1 MRELYLKTLKK
12 EVVPSEG
19 CTEPIAIAYA
29 ASLSSEHVNGEIKEV
44 NIYLSK
50 NVIKNAMG
58 VGIPGTGGVGIE
70 IAAALGISIQK
81 SYKKLTILSNFTK
94 EELKKAKEIVSNNI
108 ININQ
113 KDIDKPLYIEVEVSD
128 GKDKCK
134 VIIEDTHTNVTLIK
148 KNEEVICDNN
158 CGKCC
163 DEVED
168 DYKLFRIKDI
178 YEFAKNI
185 DFSEIEFI
193 LESARMNEKVSE
205 EGLKNDYGLQVGSK
219 ILQKGTFNLF
229 SNDAS
234 NKIIAAS
241 AAASDARMDGC
252 PMPIMTTAGSGNQGI
267 ACSIPVSSTSKLL
280 GKNNEDLARALVLS
294 NLVTI
299 RIKKHM
305 GRLSPLCGAGIAG
318 ATGASCGITYLLG
331 GNLENINYCINNM
344 ISDLSGMICDGAKET
359 CALKIATGTNAAIQ
373 CANLAINGISATSND
388 GIISQDV
395 EKTIESIETL
405 IQNGFKNVDDTI
417 LNIMLEKKKKN
428 NSK

>member
-1 MRELYLKTLKK
+1 MRELYLRTLKK

-29 ASLSSEHVNGEIKEV
+29 ASIAAEHLKGEIKEV

-50 NVIKNAMG
+50 NVIKNALG

-81 SYKKLTILSNFTK
+81 SYKKLTILSNFT
-94 EELKKAKEIVSNNI
+94 EDELKKAKEIVDKNI
-108 ININQ
+108 INIKQ
-113 KDIDKPLYIEVEVSD
+113 KNTNKALYIEVELLSETS
-128 GKDKCK
+128 KSK
-134 VIIEDTHTNVTLIK
+134 VIIEDTHTNVTLI
-148 KNEEVICDNN
+148 ECDNEIIMDN
-158 CGKCC
+158 NS
-163 DEVED
+163 EVSED
-168 DYKLFRIKDI
+168 LEEDYKLFKIAYI
-178 YEFAKNI
+178 YNFAKEA
-185 DFSEIEFI
+185 DFDDIKFI
-193 LESARMNEKVSE
+193 LESAKMNEKVSE
-205 EGLKNDYGLQVGSK
+205 EGLKGDYGLQVGSK
-219 ILQKGTFNLF
+219 IIQKGNFNLF

-252 PMPIMTTAGSGNQGI
+252 AMPIMTTAGSGNQGI
-267 ACSIPVSSTSKLL
+267 ACSIPVAQTARLL
-280 GKNNEDLARALVLS
+280 DKSEEELARALVLS

-373 CANLAINGISATSND
+373 CANLAINGISATAND
-388 GIISQDV
+388 GIVAKDV
-395 EKTIESIETL
+395 EETIESIETL
-405 IQNGFKNVDDTI
+405 IQNGFKHVDDTI
-417 LNIMLEKKKKN
+417 LNIMLEKKKN
-428 NSK
+428 NK

>member
-29 ASLSSEHVNGEIKEV
+29 ASIAAEHLKGEIKEV

-50 NVIKNAMG
+50 NVIKNALG

-81 SYKKLTILSNFTK
+81 SYKKLTILSNFT
-94 EELKKAKEIVSNNI
+94 EDELKKAKEIVDKNI
-108 ININQ
+108 INIKQ
-113 KDIDKPLYIEVEVSD
+113 KNTNKALYIEVELLSETS
-128 GKDKCK
+128 KAK
-134 VIIEDTHTNVTLIK
+134 VIIEDTHTNVTLI
-148 KNEEVICDNN
+148 ECDDEIIMDNN
-158 CGKCC
+158 S
-163 DEVED
+163 EVSED
-168 DYKLFRIKDI
+168 LEEDYKLFKIADI
-178 YEFAKNI
+178 YNFAKEA
-185 DFSEIEFI
+185 DFDDIKFI
-193 LESARMNEKVSE
+193 LESAKMNEKVSE
-205 EGLKNDYGLQVGSK
+205 EGLKGDYGLQVGSK
-219 ILQKGTFNLF
+219 IIQKGNFNLF

-252 PMPIMTTAGSGNQGI
+252 AMPIMTTAGSGNQGI
-267 ACSIPVSSTSKLL
+267 ACSIPVAQTARLL
-280 GKNNEDLARALVLS
+280 DKSEEELARALVLS

-373 CANLAINGISATSND
+373 CANLAINGISATAND
-388 GIISQDV
+388 GIVAKEV
-395 EKTIESIETL
+395 EETIESIETL

-417 LNIMLEKKKKN
+417 LNIMLEKKKN
-428 NSK
+428 NK

>member
-29 ASLSSEHVNGEIKEV
+29 ASIAAEHLKGEIKEV

-50 NVIKNAMG
+50 NVIKNALG

-81 SYKKLTILSNFTK
+81 SYKKLTILSNFT
-94 EELKKAKEIVSNNI
+94 EDELKKAKEIVDENI
-108 ININQ
+108 INIKQ
-113 KDIDKPLYIEVEVSD
+113 KNTNKALYIEVELLSETS
-128 GKDKCK
+128 KAK
-134 VIIEDTHTNVTLIK
+134 VIIEDTHTNVTLI
-148 KNEEVICDNN
+148 ECDNEIIMDN
-158 CGKCC
+158 NS
-163 DEVED
+163 EVSED
-168 DYKLFRIKDI
+168 LEEDYKLFKIADI
-178 YEFAKNI
+178 YNFAKEA
-185 DFSEIEFI
+185 DFDDIKFI
-193 LESARMNEKVSE
+193 LESAKMNEKVSE
-205 EGLKNDYGLQVGSK
+205 EGLKGDYGLQVGSK
-219 ILQKGTFNLF
+219 IIQKGNFNLF

-252 PMPIMTTAGSGNQGI
+252 AMPIMTTAGSGNQGI
-267 ACSIPVSSTSKLL
+267 ACSIPVAQTARLL
-280 GKNNEDLARALVLS
+280 DKSEEELARALVLS

-331 GNLENINYCINNM
+331 GDLENINYCINNM

-373 CANLAINGISATSND
+373 CANLAINGISATAND
-388 GIISQDV
+388 GIVAKDV
-395 EKTIESIETL
+395 EETIESIETL

-417 LNIMLEKKKKN
+417 LNIMLEKKKN
-428 NSK
+428 NK

>member
-29 ASLSSEHVNGEIKEV
+29 VSIAAEHLKGEIKEV

-50 NVIKNAMG
+50 NVIKNALG

-81 SYKKLTILSNFTK
+81 SYKKLTILSNFT
-94 EELKKAKEIVSNNI
+94 EDELKKAKEIVDKNI
-108 ININQ
+108 INIKQ
-113 KDIDKPLYIEVEVSD
+113 KNTNKALYIEVELLSETS
-128 GKDKCK
+128 KAK
-134 VIIEDTHTNVTLIK
+134 VIIEDTHTNVTLI
-148 KNEEVICDNN
+148 ECDNEIIMDN
-158 CGKCC
+158 NS
-163 DEVED
+163 EVSED
-168 DYKLFRIKDI
+168 LEEDYKLFKIADI
-178 YEFAKNI
+178 YNFAKEA
-185 DFSEIEFI
+185 DFDDIKFI
-193 LESARMNEKVSE
+193 LESAKMNEKVSE
-205 EGLKNDYGLQVGSK
+205 EGLKGDYGLQVGSK
-219 ILQKGTFNLF
+219 IIQKGNFNLF

-252 PMPIMTTAGSGNQGI
+252 AMPIMTTAGSGNQGI
-267 ACSIPVSSTSKLL
+267 ACSIPVAQTARLL
-280 GKNNEDLARALVLS
+280 DKSEEELARALVLS

-331 GNLENINYCINNM
+331 GDLENINYCINNM

-373 CANLAINGISATSND
+373 CANLAMNGISATAND
-388 GIISQDV
+388 GIVAKDV
-395 EKTIESIETL
+395 EETIESIETL

-417 LNIMLEKKKKN
+417 LNIMLEKKKN
-428 NSK
+428 NK

>member
-29 ASLSSEHVNGEIKEV
+29 VSIAAEHLKGEIKEV

-50 NVIKNAMG
+50 NVIKNALG

-81 SYKKLTILSNFTK
+81 SYKKLTILSNFT
-94 EELKKAKEIVSNNI
+94 EDELKKAKEIVDKNI
-108 ININQ
+108 INIKQ
-113 KDIDKPLYIEVEVSD
+113 KNTHKALYIEVELLAETS
-128 GKDKCK
+128 KSK
-134 VIIEDTHTNVTLIK
+134 VIIEDTHTNVTLI
-148 KNEEVICDNN
+148 ECDDEIIMDNN
-158 CGKCC
+158 SQLS
-163 DEVED
+163 ED
-168 DYKLFRIKDI
+168 LEEDYKLFKIADI
-178 YEFAKNI
+178 YNFAKEA
-185 DFSEIEFI
+185 DFDDIKFI
-193 LESARMNEKVSE
+193 LESAKMNEKVSE
-205 EGLKNDYGLQVGSK
+205 EGLKGDYGLQVGSK
-219 ILQKGTFNLF
+219 IIQKGNFNLF

-252 PMPIMTTAGSGNQGI
+252 AMPIMTTAGSGNQGI
-267 ACSIPVSSTSKLL
+267 ACSIPVAQTARLL
-280 GKNNEDLARALVLS
+280 DKSEEELARALVLS

-331 GNLENINYCINNM
+331 GDLENINYCINNM

-373 CANLAINGISATSND
+373 CANLAMNGISATAND
-388 GIISQDV
+388 GIVAKDV
-395 EKTIESIETL
+395 EETIESIETL

-417 LNIMLEKKKKN
+417 LNIMLEKKKN
-428 NSK
+428 NK

>member
-1 MRELYLKTLKK
+1 MIELYLKTLKK

-29 ASLSSEHVNGEIKEV
+29 ASIAAEHLKGEIKEV

-50 NVIKNAMG
+50 NVIKNALG

-81 SYKKLTILSNFTK
+81 SYKKLTILSNFT
-94 EELKKAKEIVSNNI
+94 EDELKKAKEIVDKNI
-108 ININQ
+108 INIKQ
-113 KDIDKPLYIEVEVSD
+113 KNTNKALYIEVELLSETS
-128 GKDKCK
+128 KAK
-134 VIIEDTHTNVTLIK
+134 VIIEDTHTNVTLI
-148 KNEEVICDNN
+148 ECDNEIIMDN
-158 CGKCC
+158 NS
-163 DEVED
+163 EVSED
-168 DYKLFRIKDI
+168 LEEDYKLFKIADI
-178 YEFAKNI
+178 YNFAKKA
-185 DFSEIEFI
+185 DFDDIKFI
-193 LESARMNEKVSE
+193 LESAKMNEKVSE
-205 EGLKNDYGLQVGSK
+205 EGLKGDYGLQVGSK
-219 ILQKGTFNLF
+219 IIQKGNFNLF

-252 PMPIMTTAGSGNQGI
+252 AMPIMTTAGSGNQGI
-267 ACSIPVSSTSKLL
+267 ACSIPVAQTARLL
-280 GKNNEDLARALVLS
+280 DKSEEELARALVLS

-331 GNLENINYCINNM
+331 GDLENINYCINNM

-373 CANLAINGISATSND
+373 CANLAINGISATAND
-388 GIISQDV
+388 GIVAKDV
-395 EKTIESIETL
+395 EETIESIETL
-405 IQNGFKNVDDTI
+405 IQNGLKNVDDTI
-417 LNIMLEKKKKN
+417 LNIMLEKKKN
-428 NSK
+428 NK

>member
-29 ASLSSEHVNGEIKEV
+29 ASIAAEHLKGEIKEV
-44 NIYLSK
+44 DIYLSK
-50 NVIKNAMG
+50 NVIKNALG

-81 SYKKLTILSNFTK
+81 SYKKLTILSNFT
-94 EELKKAKEIVSNNI
+94 EDELKKAKEIVDKNI
-108 ININQ
+108 INIKQ
-113 KDIDKPLYIEVEVSD
+113 KNTNKALYIEVELLSETS
-128 GKDKCK
+128 KAK
-134 VIIEDTHTNVTLIK
+134 VIIEDTHTNVTLI
-148 KNEEVICDNN
+148 ECDNEIIMDN
-158 CGKCC
+158 NS
-163 DEVED
+163 EVSED
-168 DYKLFRIKDI
+168 LEEDYKLFKIADI
-178 YEFAKNI
+178 YNFAKEA
-185 DFSEIEFI
+185 DFDDIKFI
-193 LESARMNEKVSE
+193 LESAKMNEKVSE
-205 EGLKNDYGLQVGSK
+205 EGLKGDYGLQVGSK
-219 ILQKGTFNLF
+219 IIQKGNFNLF

-252 PMPIMTTAGSGNQGI
+252 AMPIMTTAGSGNQGI
-267 ACSIPVSSTSKLL
+267 ACSIPVAQTARLL
-280 GKNNEDLARALVLS
+280 DKSEEELARALVLS

-331 GNLENINYCINNM
+331 GDLENINYCINNM

-373 CANLAINGISATSND
+373 CANLAINGISATAND
-388 GIISQDV
+388 GIVAKDV
-395 EKTIESIETL
+395 EETIESIETL

-417 LNIMLEKKKKN
+417 LNIMLEKKKN
-428 NSK
+428 NK

>member
-29 ASLSSEHVNGEIKEV
+29 ASIAAEHLKGEIKEV

-50 NVIKNAMG
+50 NVIKNALG

-81 SYKKLTILSNFTK
+81 SYKKLTILSNFT
-94 EELKKAKEIVSNNI
+94 EDELKKAKEIVDKNI
-108 ININQ
+108 INIKQ
-113 KDIDKPLYIEVEVSD
+113 KNTNKALYIEVELLSETS
-128 GKDKCK
+128 KAK
-134 VIIEDTHTNVTLIK
+134 VIMEDTHTNVTLI
-148 KNEEVICDNN
+148 ECDDEIIMDNN
-158 CGKCC
+158 S
-163 DEVED
+163 EVSED
-168 DYKLFRIKDI
+168 LEEDYKLFKIADI
-178 YEFAKNI
+178 YNFAKEV
-185 DFSEIEFI
+185 DFDHIKFI
-193 LESARMNEKVSE
+193 LESAKMNEKVSE
-205 EGLKNDYGLQVGSK
+205 EGLKGDYGLQVGSK
-219 ILQKGTFNLF
+219 IIQKGNFNLF

-252 PMPIMTTAGSGNQGI
+252 AMPIMTTAGSGNQGI
-267 ACSIPVSSTSKLL
+267 ACSIPVAQTARLL
-280 GKNNEDLARALVLS
+280 DKSEEELARALVLS

-331 GNLENINYCINNM
+331 GDLENINYCINNM

-373 CANLAINGISATSND
+373 CANLAINGISATAND
-388 GIISQDV
+388 GIVAKDV
-395 EKTIESIETL
+395 EETIESIETL

-417 LNIMLEKKKKN
+417 LNIMLEKKKN
-428 NSK
+428 NK

>member
-29 ASLSSEHVNGEIKEV
+29 ASIAAEHLNGKIKEV

-50 NVIKNAMG
+50 NVIKNALG

-81 SYKKLTILSNFTK
+81 SYKKLTILSNFT
-94 EELKKAKEIVSNNI
+94 EDELKKAKQIVESDI
-108 ININQ
+108 INIKQ
-113 KDIDKPLYIEVEVSD
+113 KDIDKALYIEVELYSEIS
-128 GKDKCK
+128 KST

-148 KNEEVICDNN
+148 CDNEILIDNNNEVNEEL
-158 CGKCC
+158 
-163 DEVED
+163 EED
-168 DYKLFRIKDI
+168 HKLFKIEDI
-178 YEFAKNI
+178 YNFAKEV
-185 DFSEIEFI
+185 DFDDIKFI
-193 LESARMNEKVSE
+193 LESAKMNERVSE
-205 EGLKNDYGLQVGSK
+205 EGLRGDYGLQVGSK
-219 ILQKGTFNLF
+219 IIQKGNFNLF

-252 PMPIMTTAGSGNQGI
+252 AMPIMTTAGSGNQGI
-267 ACSIPVSSTSKLL
+267 ACSIPVAQTAKLL
-280 GKNNEDLARALVLS
+280 EKSEEELARALVLS

-331 GNLENINYCINNM
+331 GNIENINYCINNM

-373 CANLAINGISATSND
+373 CANLAMNGISATSND
-388 GIISQDV
+388 GIVSKDV

-405 IQNGFKNVDDTI
+405 IQNGFKTVDDTI
-417 LNIMLEKKKKN
+417 LNIMLEKKN
-428 NSK
+428 NNK

>member
-29 ASLSSEHVNGEIKEV
+29 ASIAAEHLKGEIKEV

-50 NVIKNAMG
+50 NVIKNALG

-81 SYKKLTILSNFTK
+81 SYKKLTILSNFT
-94 EELKKAKEIVSNNI
+94 EDELKKAKEIVDKNI
-108 ININQ
+108 INIKQ
-113 KDIDKPLYIEVEVSD
+113 KNTNKALYIEVELLSETS
-128 GKDKCK
+128 KAK
-134 VIIEDTHTNVTLIK
+134 VIIEDTHTNVTLI
-148 KNEEVICDNN
+148 ECDNEIIMDN
-158 CGKCC
+158 NS
-163 DEVED
+163 EVSED
-168 DYKLFRIKDI
+168 LEEDYKLFKIADI
-178 YEFAKNI
+178 YNFAKKA
-185 DFSEIEFI
+185 DFDDIKFI
-193 LESARMNEKVSE
+193 LESAKMNEKVSE
-205 EGLKNDYGLQVGSK
+205 EGLKGDYGLQVGSK
-219 ILQKGTFNLF
+219 IIQKGNFNLF

-252 PMPIMTTAGSGNQGI
+252 AMPIMTTAGSGNQGI
-267 ACSIPVSSTSKLL
+267 ACSIPVAQTARLL
-280 GKNNEDLARALVLS
+280 DKSEEELARALVLS

-331 GNLENINYCINNM
+331 GDLENINYCINNM

-373 CANLAINGISATSND
+373 CANLAINGISATAND
-388 GIISQDV
+388 GIVAKDV
-395 EKTIESIETL
+395 EETIESIETL

-417 LNIMLEKKKKN
+417 LNIMLEKKKN
-428 NSK
+428 NK

>member
-1 MRELYLKTLKK
+1 MRELYLRTLKK

-29 ASLSSEHVNGEIKEV
+29 ASIAAEHLKGEIKEV

-50 NVIKNAMG
+50 NVIKNALG

-81 SYKKLTILSNFTK
+81 SYKKLTILSNFT
-94 EELKKAKEIVSNNI
+94 EDELKKAKEIVDKNI
-108 ININQ
+108 INIKQ
-113 KDIDKPLYIEVEVSD
+113 KNTNKALYIEVELLSETS
-128 GKDKCK
+128 KSK
-134 VIIEDTHTNVTLIK
+134 VIIEDTHTNVTLI
-148 KNEEVICDNN
+148 ECDDEIIMDNN
-158 CGKCC
+158 S
-163 DEVED
+163 EVSED
-168 DYKLFRIKDI
+168 LEEDYKLFKIADI
-178 YEFAKNI
+178 YNFAKEA
-185 DFSEIEFI
+185 DFDDIKFI
-193 LESARMNEKVSE
+193 LESAKMNEKVSE
-205 EGLKNDYGLQVGSK
+205 EGLKGDYGLQVGSK
-219 ILQKGTFNLF
+219 IIQKGNFNLF

-252 PMPIMTTAGSGNQGI
+252 AMPIMTTAGSGNQGI
-267 ACSIPVSSTSKLL
+267 ACSIPVAQTARLL
-280 GKNNEDLARALVLS
+280 DKSEEELARALVLS

-331 GNLENINYCINNM
+331 GDLENINYCINNM

-373 CANLAINGISATSND
+373 CANLAINGISATAND
-388 GIISQDV
+388 GIVAKDV
-395 EKTIESIETL
+395 EETIESIETL

-417 LNIMLEKKKKN
+417 LNIMLEKKKN
-428 NSK
+428 NK

>member
-1 MRELYLKTLKK
+1 MRELYLRTLKK

-29 ASLSSEHVNGEIKEV
+29 ASIAAEHLKGEIKEV

-50 NVIKNAMG
+50 NVIKNALG

-81 SYKKLTILSNFTK
+81 SYKKLTILSNFT
-94 EELKKAKEIVSNNI
+94 EDELKKAKEIVDKNI
-108 ININQ
+108 INIKQ
-113 KDIDKPLYIEVEVSD
+113 KNTNKALYIEVELLAETS
-128 GKDKCK
+128 KAK
-134 VIIEDTHTNVTLIK
+134 VIIEDTHTNVTLI
-148 KNEEVICDNN
+148 ECDDEIIMDNN
-158 CGKCC
+158 S
-163 DEVED
+163 EVSED
-168 DYKLFRIKDI
+168 LEEDYKLFKIADI
-178 YEFAKNI
+178 YNFAKEA
-185 DFSEIEFI
+185 DFDDIKFI
-193 LESARMNEKVSE
+193 LESAKMNEKVSE
-205 EGLKNDYGLQVGSK
+205 EGLKGDYGLQVGSK
-219 ILQKGTFNLF
+219 IIQKGNFNLF

-252 PMPIMTTAGSGNQGI
+252 AMPIMTTAGSGNQGI
-267 ACSIPVSSTSKLL
+267 ACSIPVAQTARLL
-280 GKNNEDLARALVLS
+280 DKSEEELARALVLS

-373 CANLAINGISATSND
+373 CANLAINGISATAND
-388 GIISQDV
+388 GIVAKDV
-395 EKTIESIETL
+395 EETIESIETL

-417 LNIMLEKKKKN
+417 LNIMLEKKKN
-428 NSK
+428 NK

>member
-29 ASLSSEHVNGEIKEV
+29 ASIAAEHLKGEIKEV

-50 NVIKNAMG
+50 NVIKNALG

-81 SYKKLTILSNFTK
+81 SYKKLTILSNFT
-94 EELKKAKEIVSNNI
+94 EDELKKAKEIVDKNI
-108 ININQ
+108 INIKQ
-113 KDIDKPLYIEVEVSD
+113 KSTNKALYIEVELLSETS
-128 GKDKCK
+128 KAK
-134 VIIEDTHTNVTLIK
+134 VIIEDTHTNVTLI
-148 KNEEVICDNN
+148 ECDDEIIMDNN
-158 CGKCC
+158 S
-163 DEVED
+163 EVSED
-168 DYKLFRIKDI
+168 LEEDYKLFKIADI
-178 YEFAKNI
+178 YNFAKEA
-185 DFSEIEFI
+185 DFDDIKFI
-193 LESARMNEKVSE
+193 LESAKMNEKVSE
-205 EGLKNDYGLQVGSK
+205 EGLKGDYGLQVGSK
-219 ILQKGTFNLF
+219 IIQKGNFNLF

-252 PMPIMTTAGSGNQGI
+252 AMPIMTTAGSGNQGI
-267 ACSIPVSSTSKLL
+267 ACSIPVAQTARLL
-280 GKNNEDLARALVLS
+280 DKSEEELARALVLS

-331 GNLENINYCINNM
+331 GDLENINYCINNM

-373 CANLAINGISATSND
+373 CANLAINGISATAND
-388 GIISQDV
+388 GIVAKDV
-395 EKTIESIETL
+395 EETIESIETL

-417 LNIMLEKKKKN
+417 LNIMLEKKKN
-428 NSK
+428 NK

>member
-29 ASLSSEHVNGEIKEV
+29 ASIAAEHLKGEIKEV

-50 NVIKNAMG
+50 NVIKNALG

-81 SYKKLTILSNFTK
+81 SYKKLTILSNFT
-94 EELKKAKEIVSNNI
+94 EDELKKAKEIVDKNI
-108 ININQ
+108 INIKQ
-113 KDIDKPLYIEVEVSD
+113 KNTHKALYIEVELLAEIS
-128 GKDKCK
+128 KSK
-134 VIIEDTHTNVTLIK
+134 VIIEDTHTNVTLI
-148 KNEEVICDNN
+148 ECDDEIIMDNN
-158 CGKCC
+158 SQ
-163 DEVED
+163 VSED
-168 DYKLFRIKDI
+168 LEEDYKLFKIADI
-178 YEFAKNI
+178 YNFAKEA
-185 DFSEIEFI
+185 DFDDIKFI
-193 LESARMNEKVSE
+193 LESAKMNEKVSE
-205 EGLKNDYGLQVGSK
+205 EGLKGDYGLQVGSK
-219 ILQKGTFNLF
+219 IIQKGNFNLF

-252 PMPIMTTAGSGNQGI
+252 AMPIMTTAGSGNQGI
-267 ACSIPVSSTSKLL
+267 ACSIPVAQTARLL
-280 GKNNEDLARALVLS
+280 DKSEEELARALVLS

-331 GNLENINYCINNM
+331 GDLENINYCINNM

-373 CANLAINGISATSND
+373 CANLAMNGISATAND
-388 GIISQDV
+388 GIVAKDV
-395 EKTIESIETL
+395 EETIESIETL

-417 LNIMLEKKKKN
+417 LNIMLEKKKN
-428 NSK
+428 NK

>member
-29 ASLSSEHVNGEIKEV
+29 TSIAAEHLKGEIEEV

-50 NVIKNAMG
+50 NVIKNALG

-81 SYKKLTILSNFTK
+81 SYKKLTILSNFT
-94 EELKKAKEIVSNNI
+94 EDELKKAKEIVDKNI
-108 ININQ
+108 INIKQ
-113 KDIDKPLYIEVEVSD
+113 KNTNKVLYIEVELLSETS
-128 GKDKCK
+128 KAK
-134 VIIEDTHTNVTLIK
+134 VIIEDTHTNVTLI
-148 KNEEVICDNN
+148 ECDDEIIMDNN
-158 CGKCC
+158 S
-163 DEVED
+163 EVSED
-168 DYKLFRIKDI
+168 LEEDYKLFKIADI
-178 YEFAKNI
+178 YNFAKEA
-185 DFSEIEFI
+185 DFDDIKFI
-193 LESARMNEKVSE
+193 LESAKMNEKVSE
-205 EGLKNDYGLQVGSK
+205 EGLKGDYGLQVGSK
-219 ILQKGTFNLF
+219 IIQKGNFNLF

-252 PMPIMTTAGSGNQGI
+252 AMPIMTTAGSGNQGI
-267 ACSIPVSSTSKLL
+267 ACSIPVAQTARLL
-280 GKNNEDLARALVLS
+280 DKSEEELARALVLS

-331 GNLENINYCINNM
+331 GDLENINYCINNM

-373 CANLAINGISATSND
+373 CANLAMNGISATAND
-388 GIISQDV
+388 GIVAKDV
-395 EKTIESIETL
+395 EETIESIETL

-417 LNIMLEKKKKN
+417 LNIMLEKKKN
-428 NSK
+428 NK

>member
-1 MRELYLKTLKK
+1 MRELYLRTLKK

-29 ASLSSEHVNGEIKEV
+29 ASIAAEHLKGEIKEV

-50 NVIKNAMG
+50 NVIKNALG

-81 SYKKLTILSNFTK
+81 SYKKLTILSNFT
-94 EELKKAKEIVSNNI
+94 EDELKKAKEIVDKNI
-108 ININQ
+108 INIKQ
-113 KDIDKPLYIEVEVSD
+113 KNTNKALYIEVELLSETS
-128 GKDKCK
+128 KAK
-134 VIIEDTHTNVTLIK
+134 VIIEDTHTNVTLI
-148 KNEEVICDNN
+148 ECDNEIIMDN
-158 CGKCC
+158 NS
-163 DEVED
+163 EVSED
-168 DYKLFRIKDI
+168 LEEDYKLFKIADI
-178 YEFAKNI
+178 YNFAKEV
-185 DFSEIEFI
+185 DFDDIKFI
-193 LESARMNEKVSE
+193 LESAKMNEKVSE
-205 EGLKNDYGLQVGSK
+205 EGLKGDYGLQVGSK
-219 ILQKGTFNLF
+219 IIQKGNFNLF

-252 PMPIMTTAGSGNQGI
+252 AMPIMTTAGSGNQGI
-267 ACSIPVSSTSKLL
+267 ACSIPVAQTARLL
-280 GKNNEDLARALVLS
+280 DKSEEELARALVLS

-331 GNLENINYCINNM
+331 GDLENINYCINNM

-373 CANLAINGISATSND
+373 CANLAINGISATANY
-388 GIISQDV
+388 GIVAKDV
-395 EKTIESIETL
+395 EETIESIETL

-417 LNIMLEKKKKN
+417 LNIMLEKKKN
-428 NSK
+428 NK

>member
-29 ASLSSEHVNGEIKEV
+29 ASIAAENLKGEIKEV

-50 NVIKNAMG
+50 NVIKNALG

-81 SYKKLTILSNFTK
+81 SYKKLTILSNFT
-94 EELKKAKEIVSNNI
+94 EDELKKAKEIVDKNI
-108 ININQ
+108 INIKQ
-113 KDIDKPLYIEVEVSD
+113 KNTNKALYIEVELLAETS
-128 GKDKCK
+128 KSK
-134 VIIEDTHTNVTLIK
+134 VIIEDTHTHVSEDL
-148 KNEEVICDNN
+148 EE
-158 CGKCC
+158 
-163 DEVED
+163 
-168 DYKLFRIKDI
+168 DYKLFKIADI
-178 YEFAKNI
+178 YNFAKEA
-185 DFSEIEFI
+185 DFDDIKFI
-193 LESARMNEKVSE
+193 LESAKMNEKVSE
-205 EGLKNDYGLQVGSK
+205 EGLKGDYGLQVGSK
-219 ILQKGTFNLF
+219 IIQKGNFNLF

-252 PMPIMTTAGSGNQGI
+252 AMPIMTTAGSGNQGI
-267 ACSIPVSSTSKLL
+267 ACSIPVAQTARLL
-280 GKNNEDLARALVLS
+280 DKSEEELARALVLS

-331 GNLENINYCINNM
+331 GDLENINYCINNM

-373 CANLAINGISATSND
+373 CANLAMNGISATAND
-388 GIISQDV
+388 GIVAKDV
-395 EKTIESIETL
+395 EETIESIETL

-417 LNIMLEKKKKN
+417 LNIMLEKKKN
-428 NSK
+428 NK

>member
-29 ASLSSEHVNGEIKEV
+29 ASIAAEYLKGEIKEV

-50 NVIKNAMG
+50 NVIKNALG

-81 SYKKLTILSNFTK
+81 SYKKLTILSNFT
-94 EELKKAKEIVSNNI
+94 EDELKKAKEIVDKNI
-108 ININQ
+108 INIKQ
-113 KDIDKPLYIEVEVSD
+113 KNTNKALYIEVELLSETS
-128 GKDKCK
+128 KAK
-134 VIIEDTHTNVTLIK
+134 VIIEDTHTNVTLI
-148 KNEEVICDNN
+148 ECDDEIIMDNN
-158 CGKCC
+158 S
-163 DEVED
+163 EVSED
-168 DYKLFRIKDI
+168 LEEDYKLFKIADI
-178 YEFAKNI
+178 YNFAKEA
-185 DFSEIEFI
+185 DFDDIKFI
-193 LESARMNEKVSE
+193 LESAKMNEKVSE
-205 EGLKNDYGLQVGSK
+205 EGLKGDYGLQVGSK
-219 ILQKGTFNLF
+219 IIQKGNFNLF

-252 PMPIMTTAGSGNQGI
+252 TMPIMTTAGSGNQGI
-267 ACSIPVSSTSKLL
+267 ACSIPVAQTARLL
-280 GKNNEDLARALVLS
+280 DKSEEELARALVLS

-331 GNLENINYCINNM
+331 GDLENINYCINNM

-373 CANLAINGISATSND
+373 CANLAINGISATAND
-388 GIISQDV
+388 GIVAKEV
-395 EKTIESIETL
+395 EETIESIETL

-417 LNIMLEKKKKN
+417 LNIMLEKKKN
-428 NSK
+428 NK

>member
-1 MRELYLKTLKK
+1 MRELYLRTLKK

-29 ASLSSEHVNGEIKEV
+29 ASIAAEHLKGEIKEV

-50 NVIKNAMG
+50 NVIKNALG

-81 SYKKLTILSNFTK
+81 SYKKLTILSNFT
-94 EELKKAKEIVSNNI
+94 EDELKKAKEIVDKNI
-108 ININQ
+108 INIKQ
-113 KDIDKPLYIEVEVSD
+113 KNTHKALYIEVELLAETS
-128 GKDKCK
+128 KAK
-134 VIIEDTHTNVTLIK
+134 VIIEDTHTNVTLI
-148 KNEEVICDNN
+148 ECDDEIIMDNN
-158 CGKCC
+158 S
-163 DEVED
+163 EVSED
-168 DYKLFRIKDI
+168 LEEDYKLFKIADI
-178 YEFAKNI
+178 YNFAKEAEFDDI
-185 DFSEIEFI
+185 KFI
-193 LESARMNEKVSE
+193 LESAKMNEKVSE
-205 EGLKNDYGLQVGSK
+205 EGLKGDYGLQVGSK
-219 ILQKGTFNLF
+219 IIQKGNFNLF

-252 PMPIMTTAGSGNQGI
+252 AMPIMTTAGSGNQGI
-267 ACSIPVSSTSKLL
+267 ACSIPVAQTARLL
-280 GKNNEDLARALVLS
+280 DKSEEELARALVLS

-331 GNLENINYCINNM
+331 GDLENINYCINNM

-373 CANLAINGISATSND
+373 CANLAMNGISATAND
-388 GIISQDV
+388 GIVAKDV
-395 EKTIESIETL
+395 EETIESIETL

-417 LNIMLEKKKKN
+417 LNIMLEKKKN
-428 NSK
+428 NK

>member
-29 ASLSSEHVNGEIKEV
+29 ASIAAEHLKGEIKEV

-50 NVIKNAMG
+50 NVIKNALG

-81 SYKKLTILSNFTK
+81 SYKKLTILSNFT
-94 EELKKAKEIVSNNI
+94 ENELKKAKEIVDKNI
-108 ININQ
+108 INIKQ
-113 KDIDKPLYIEVEVSD
+113 KNTNKTLYIEVELLSETS
-128 GKDKCK
+128 KSK
-134 VIIEDTHTNVTLIK
+134 VIIEDTHTNVTLI
-148 KNEEVICDNN
+148 ECDDEIIMDNN
-158 CGKCC
+158 S
-163 DEVED
+163 EVSED
-168 DYKLFRIKDI
+168 LEEDYKLFKIADI
-178 YEFAKNI
+178 YNFAKEA
-185 DFSEIEFI
+185 DFDDIKFI
-193 LESARMNEKVSE
+193 LESAKMNEKVSE
-205 EGLKNDYGLQVGSK
+205 EGLKGDYGLQVGSK
-219 ILQKGTFNLF
+219 IIQKGNFNLF

-252 PMPIMTTAGSGNQGI
+252 AMPIMTTAGSGNQGI
-267 ACSIPVSSTSKLL
+267 ACSIPVAQTARLL
-280 GKNNEDLARALVLS
+280 DKSEEELARALVLS

-373 CANLAINGISATSND
+373 CANLAMNGISATAND
-388 GIISQDV
+388 GIVAKDV
-395 EKTIESIETL
+395 EETIESIETL

-417 LNIMLEKKKKN
+417 LNIMLEKKKN
-428 NSK
+428 NK

>member
-29 ASLSSEHVNGEIKEV
+29 ASIAAEYLKGEIKEV

-50 NVIKNAMG
+50 NVIKNALG
-58 VGIPGTGGVGIE
+58 VGIPGTDGVGIE

-81 SYKKLTILSNFTK
+81 SYKKLTILSNFT
-94 EELKKAKEIVSNNI
+94 EDELKKAKEIVDKNI
-108 ININQ
+108 INIKQ
-113 KDIDKPLYIEVEVSD
+113 KNTNKALYIEVELLSETS
-128 GKDKCK
+128 KAK
-134 VIIEDTHTNVTLIK
+134 VIIEDTHTNVTLI
-148 KNEEVICDNN
+148 ECDDEIIMDNN
-158 CGKCC
+158 S
-163 DEVED
+163 EVSED
-168 DYKLFRIKDI
+168 LEEDYKLFKIADI
-178 YEFAKNI
+178 YNFAKEA
-185 DFSEIEFI
+185 DFDDIKFI
-193 LESARMNEKVSE
+193 LESAKMNEKVSE
-205 EGLKNDYGLQVGSK
+205 EGLKGDYGLQVGSK
-219 ILQKGTFNLF
+219 IIQKGNFNLF

-252 PMPIMTTAGSGNQGI
+252 AMPIMTTAGSGNQGI
-267 ACSIPVSSTSKLL
+267 ACSIPVAQTARLL
-280 GKNNEDLARALVLS
+280 DKSEEELARALVLS

-331 GNLENINYCINNM
+331 GDLENINYCINNM

-373 CANLAINGISATSND
+373 CANLAINGISATAND
-388 GIISQDV
+388 GIVAKDV
-395 EKTIESIETL
+395 EETIESIETL

-417 LNIMLEKKKKN
+417 LNIMLEKKKN
-428 NSK
+428 NK

>member
-29 ASLSSEHVNGEIKEV
+29 ASIAAEHLKGEIKEV

-50 NVIKNAMG
+50 NVIKNALG

-81 SYKKLTILSNFTK
+81 SYKKLTILSNFT
-94 EELKKAKEIVSNNI
+94 EDELKKAKEIVDKNI
-108 ININQ
+108 INIKQ
-113 KDIDKPLYIEVEVSD
+113 KNTNKALYIEVELLSETS
-128 GKDKCK
+128 KAK
-134 VIIEDTHTNVTLIK
+134 VIIEDTHTNVTLI
-148 KNEEVICDNN
+148 ECGDEIIMDNN
-158 CGKCC
+158 S
-163 DEVED
+163 EVSED
-168 DYKLFRIKDI
+168 LEEDYKLFKIADI
-178 YEFAKNI
+178 YNFAKEA
-185 DFSEIEFI
+185 DFDDIKFI
-193 LESARMNEKVSE
+193 LESAKMNEKVSE
-205 EGLKNDYGLQVGSK
+205 EGLKGDYGLQVGSK
-219 ILQKGTFNLF
+219 IIQKGNFNLF

-252 PMPIMTTAGSGNQGI
+252 AMPIMTTAGSGNQGI
-267 ACSIPVSSTSKLL
+267 ACSIPVAQTARLL
-280 GKNNEDLARALVLS
+280 DKSEEELARALVLS

-331 GNLENINYCINNM
+331 GDLENINYCINNM

-373 CANLAINGISATSND
+373 CANLAMNGISATAND
-388 GIISQDV
+388 GIVAKDV
-395 EKTIESIETL
+395 EETIESIETL

-417 LNIMLEKKKKN
+417 LNIMLEKKKN
-428 NSK
+428 NK

>member
-29 ASLSSEHVNGEIKEV
+29 ASIAAEHLKGEIKEV

-50 NVIKNAMG
+50 NVIKNALG

-81 SYKKLTILSNFTK
+81 SYKKLTILSNFT
-94 EELKKAKEIVSNNI
+94 EDELKKAKEIVDKNI
-108 ININQ
+108 INIKQ
-113 KDIDKPLYIEVEVSD
+113 KNTNKALYIEVEILSETS
-128 GKDKCK
+128 KAK
-134 VIIEDTHTNVTLIK
+134 VIIEDTHTNVTLI
-148 KNEEVICDNN
+148 ECDNEIIMDN
-158 CGKCC
+158 NS
-163 DEVED
+163 EVSED
-168 DYKLFRIKDI
+168 LEEDYKLFKIADI
-178 YEFAKNI
+178 YNFAKEA
-185 DFSEIEFI
+185 DFDDIKFI
-193 LESARMNEKVSE
+193 LESAKMNEKVSE
-205 EGLKNDYGLQVGSK
+205 EGLKGDYGLQVGSK
-219 ILQKGTFNLF
+219 IIQKGNFNLF

-252 PMPIMTTAGSGNQGI
+252 AMPIMTTAGSGNQGI
-267 ACSIPVSSTSKLL
+267 ACSIPVAQTARLL
-280 GKNNEDLARALVLS
+280 DKSEEELARALVLS

-331 GNLENINYCINNM
+331 GDLENINYCINNM

-373 CANLAINGISATSND
+373 CANLAINGISATAND
-388 GIISQDV
+388 GIVAKDV
-395 EKTIESIETL
+395 EETIESIETL

-417 LNIMLEKKKKN
+417 LNIMLEKKKN
-428 NSK
+428 NK

>member
-1 MRELYLKTLKK
+1 MRELYLRTLKK

-29 ASLSSEHVNGEIKEV
+29 ASIAAEHLKGEIKEV

-50 NVIKNAMG
+50 NVIKNALG

-81 SYKKLTILSNFTK
+81 SYKKLTILSNFT
-94 EELKKAKEIVSNNI
+94 EDELKKAKEIVDKNI
-108 ININQ
+108 INIKQ
-113 KDIDKPLYIEVEVSD
+113 KNTHKALYIEVELLSETS
-128 GKDKCK
+128 KAK
-134 VIIEDTHTNVTLIK
+134 VIIEDTHTNVTLI
-148 KNEEVICDNN
+148 ECDDEIIMDNN
-158 CGKCC
+158 S
-163 DEVED
+163 EVSED
-168 DYKLFRIKDI
+168 LEEDYKLFKIADI
-178 YEFAKNI
+178 YNFAKEA
-185 DFSEIEFI
+185 DFDDIKFI
-193 LESARMNEKVSE
+193 LESAKMNEKVSE
-205 EGLKNDYGLQVGSK
+205 EGLKGDYGLQVGSK
-219 ILQKGTFNLF
+219 IIQKSNFNLF

-252 PMPIMTTAGSGNQGI
+252 AMPIMTTAGSGNQGI
-267 ACSIPVSSTSKLL
+267 ACSIPVAQTARLL
-280 GKNNEDLARALVLS
+280 DKSEEELARALVLS

-331 GNLENINYCINNM
+331 GDLENINYCINNM

-373 CANLAINGISATSND
+373 CANLAINGISATAND
-388 GIISQDV
+388 GIVAKDV
-395 EKTIESIETL
+395 EETIESIETL

-417 LNIMLEKKKKN
+417 LNIMLEKKKN
-428 NSK
+428 NK

>member
-29 ASLSSEHVNGEIKEV
+29 ASIAAEHLKGEIKEV

-50 NVIKNAMG
+50 NVIKNALG

-81 SYKKLTILSNFTK
+81 SYKKLTILSNFT
-94 EELKKAKEIVSNNI
+94 EDELKKAKEIVDKNI
-108 ININQ
+108 INIKQ
-113 KDIDKPLYIEVEVSD
+113 KNTNKALYIEVELLSETS
-128 GKDKCK
+128 KSK
-134 VIIEDTHTNVTLIK
+134 VIIEDTHTNVTLI
-148 KNEEVICDNN
+148 ECDDEIIMDNN
-158 CGKCC
+158 S
-163 DEVED
+163 EVSED
-168 DYKLFRIKDI
+168 LEEDYKLFKIADI
-178 YEFAKNI
+178 YNFAKEA
-185 DFSEIEFI
+185 DFDDIKFI
-193 LESARMNEKVSE
+193 LESAKMNEKVSE
-205 EGLKNDYGLQVGSK
+205 EGLKGDYGLQVGSK
-219 ILQKGTFNLF
+219 IIEKGNFNLF

-252 PMPIMTTAGSGNQGI
+252 AMPIMTTAGSGNQGI
-267 ACSIPVSSTSKLL
+267 ACSIPVAQTARLL
-280 GKNNEDLARALVLS
+280 DKSEEKLARALVLS

-331 GNLENINYCINNM
+331 GDLENINYCINNM

-373 CANLAINGISATSND
+373 CANLAINGISATAND
-388 GIISQDV
+388 GIVAKDV
-395 EKTIESIETL
+395 EETIESIETL

-417 LNIMLEKKKKN
+417 LNIMLEKKKN
-428 NSK
+428 NK

>member
-29 ASLSSEHVNGEIKEV
+29 ASIAAEYLKGEIKEV

-50 NVIKNAMG
+50 NVIKNALG

-81 SYKKLTILSNFTK
+81 SYKKLTILSNFT
-94 EELKKAKEIVSNNI
+94 EDELKKAKEIVDKNI
-108 ININQ
+108 INIKQ
-113 KDIDKPLYIEVEVSD
+113 KNTNKALYIEVELLSETS
-128 GKDKCK
+128 KSK
-134 VIIEDTHTNVTLIK
+134 VIIEDTHTNVTLI
-148 KNEEVICDNN
+148 ECDDEIIMDNN
-158 CGKCC
+158 S
-163 DEVED
+163 EVSED
-168 DYKLFRIKDI
+168 LEEDYNLFKIADI
-178 YEFAKNI
+178 YNFAKEA
-185 DFSEIEFI
+185 DFDDIKFI
-193 LESARMNEKVSE
+193 LESAKMNEKVSE
-205 EGLKNDYGLQVGSK
+205 EGLKGDYGLQVGSK
-219 ILQKGTFNLF
+219 IIQKGNFNLF

-252 PMPIMTTAGSGNQGI
+252 AMPIMTTAGSGNQGI
-267 ACSIPVSSTSKLL
+267 ACSIPVAQTSRLL
-280 GKNNEDLARALVLS
+280 DKSEEELARALVLS

-331 GNLENINYCINNM
+331 GDLKNINYCINNM

-373 CANLAINGISATSND
+373 CANLAINGISATAND
-388 GIISQDV
+388 GIVAKDV
-395 EKTIESIETL
+395 EETIESIETL

-417 LNIMLEKKKKN
+417 LNIMLEKKKN
-428 NSK
+428 NK

>member
-29 ASLSSEHVNGEIKEV
+29 ASIAAEYLKGEIKEV

-50 NVIKNAMG
+50 NVIKNALG

-81 SYKKLTILSNFTK
+81 SYKKLTILSNFT
-94 EELKKAKEIVSNNI
+94 EDELKKAKEIVDKNI
-108 ININQ
+108 INIKQ
-113 KDIDKPLYIEVEVSD
+113 KNTNKALYIEVELLSETS
-128 GKDKCK
+128 KSK
-134 VIIEDTHTNVTLIK
+134 VIIEDTHTNVTLI
-148 KNEEVICDNN
+148 ECDDEIIMDNN
-158 CGKCC
+158 S
-163 DEVED
+163 EVSED
-168 DYKLFRIKDI
+168 LEEDYNLFKIADI
-178 YEFAKNI
+178 YNFAKEA
-185 DFSEIEFI
+185 DFDDIKFI
-193 LESARMNEKVSE
+193 LESAKMNEKVSE
-205 EGLKNDYGLQVGSK
+205 EGLKGDYGLQVGSK
-219 ILQKGTFNLF
+219 IIQKGNFNLF

-252 PMPIMTTAGSGNQGI
+252 AMPIMTTAGSGNQGI
-267 ACSIPVSSTSKLL
+267 ACSIPVAQTARLL
-280 GKNNEDLARALVLS
+280 DKSEEELARALVLS

-331 GNLENINYCINNM
+331 GDLENINYCINNM

-373 CANLAINGISATSND
+373 CANLAINGISATAND
-388 GIISQDV
+388 GIVAKDV
-395 EKTIESIETL
+395 EETIESIETL

-417 LNIMLEKKKKN
+417 LNIMLEKKKN
-428 NSK
+428 NK

>member
-1 MRELYLKTLKK
+1 MRELYLRTLKK

-29 ASLSSEHVNGEIKEV
+29 ASIAAEHLKGEIKEV

-50 NVIKNAMG
+50 NVIKNALG

-81 SYKKLTILSNFTK
+81 SYKKLTILSNFT
-94 EELKKAKEIVSNNI
+94 ENELKKAKEIVDKNI
-108 ININQ
+108 INIKQ
-113 KDIDKPLYIEVEVSD
+113 KNTHKALYIEVELLSETS
-128 GKDKCK
+128 KAK
-134 VIIEDTHTNVTLIK
+134 VIIEDTHTNVTLI
-148 KNEEVICDNN
+148 ECDDEIIMDNN
-158 CGKCC
+158 S
-163 DEVED
+163 EVSED
-168 DYKLFRIKDI
+168 LEEDYKLFKIADI
-178 YEFAKNI
+178 YNFAKEA
-185 DFSEIEFI
+185 DFDDIKFI
-193 LESARMNEKVSE
+193 LESAKMNEKVSE
-205 EGLKNDYGLQVGSK
+205 EGLKGDYGLQVGSK
-219 ILQKGTFNLF
+219 IIQKGNFNLF

-252 PMPIMTTAGSGNQGI
+252 AMPIMTTAGSGNQGI
-267 ACSIPVSSTSKLL
+267 ACSIPVAQTARLL
-280 GKNNEDLARALVLS
+280 DKSEEELARALVLS

-373 CANLAINGISATSND
+373 CANLAINGISATAND
-388 GIISQDV
+388 GIVAKDV
-395 EKTIESIETL
+395 EETIESIETL

-417 LNIMLEKKKKN
+417 LNIMLEKKKN
-428 NSK
+428 NK

>member
-29 ASLSSEHVNGEIKEV
+29 SSIAAEHLKGEIKEV

-50 NVIKNAMG
+50 NVIKNALG

-81 SYKKLTILSNFTK
+81 SYKKLTILSNFT
-94 EELKKAKEIVSNNI
+94 EDELKKAKEIVDKNI
-108 ININQ
+108 INIKQ
-113 KDIDKPLYIEVEVSD
+113 KNTHKALYIEVELLAETS
-128 GKDKCK
+128 KSK
-134 VIIEDTHTNVTLIK
+134 VIIEDTHTNVTLI
-148 KNEEVICDNN
+148 ECDDEIIMDNN
-158 CGKCC
+158 S
-163 DEVED
+163 EVSED
-168 DYKLFRIKDI
+168 LEEDYKLFKIADI
-178 YEFAKNI
+178 YNFAKEA
-185 DFSEIEFI
+185 DFDDIKFI
-193 LESARMNEKVSE
+193 LESAKMNEKVSE
-205 EGLKNDYGLQVGSK
+205 EGLKGDYGLQVGSK
-219 ILQKGTFNLF
+219 IIQKGNFNLF

-252 PMPIMTTAGSGNQGI
+252 AMPIMTTAGSGNQGI
-267 ACSIPVSSTSKLL
+267 ACSIPVAQTARLL
-280 GKNNEDLARALVLS
+280 DKSEEELARALVLS

-331 GNLENINYCINNM
+331 GDLENINYCINNM

-373 CANLAINGISATSND
+373 CANLAMNGISATAND
-388 GIISQDV
+388 GIVAKDV
-395 EKTIESIETL
+395 EETIESIETL

-417 LNIMLEKKKKN
+417 LNIMLEKKKN
-428 NSK
+428 NK

>member
-1 MRELYLKTLKK
+1 MRELYLRTLKK

-29 ASLSSEHVNGEIKEV
+29 ASIAAEHLKGEIKEV

-50 NVIKNAMG
+50 NVIKNALG

-81 SYKKLTILSNFTK
+81 SYKKLTILSNFT
-94 EELKKAKEIVSNNI
+94 EDELKKAKEIVDENI
-108 ININQ
+108 INIKQ
-113 KDIDKPLYIEVEVSD
+113 KNTNKALYIEVELLSETS
-128 GKDKCK
+128 KSK
-134 VIIEDTHTNVTLIK
+134 VIIEDTHTNVTLI
-148 KNEEVICDNN
+148 ECDDEIIMDNN
-158 CGKCC
+158 S
-163 DEVED
+163 EVSED
-168 DYKLFRIKDI
+168 LEEDYKLFKIADI
-178 YEFAKNI
+178 YNFVKEA
-185 DFSEIEFI
+185 DFDDIKFI
-193 LESARMNEKVSE
+193 LESAKMNEKVSE
-205 EGLKNDYGLQVGSK
+205 EGLKGDYGLQVGSK
-219 ILQKGTFNLF
+219 IIQKGNFNLF

-252 PMPIMTTAGSGNQGI
+252 AMPIMTTAGSGNQGI
-267 ACSIPVSSTSKLL
+267 ACSIPVAQTARLL
-280 GKNNEDLARALVLS
+280 DKSEEELARALVLS

-373 CANLAINGISATSND
+373 FANLAINGISATAND
-388 GIISQDV
+388 GIVAKDV
-395 EKTIESIETL
+395 EETIESIETL

-417 LNIMLEKKKKN
+417 LNIMLEKKKN
-428 NSK
+428 NK

>member
-1 MRELYLKTLKK
+1 MRELYLRTLKK

-29 ASLSSEHVNGEIKEV
+29 ASIAAEHLKGEIKEV

-50 NVIKNAMG
+50 NVIKNALG

-81 SYKKLTILSNFTK
+81 SYKKLTILSNFT
-94 EELKKAKEIVSNNI
+94 EDELKKAKEIVDENI
-108 ININQ
+108 INIKQ
-113 KDIDKPLYIEVEVSD
+113 KNTNKALYIEVELLSETS
-128 GKDKCK
+128 KSK
-134 VIIEDTHTNVTLIK
+134 VIIEDTHTNVTLI
-148 KNEEVICDNN
+148 ECDDEIIMDNN
-158 CGKCC
+158 S
-163 DEVED
+163 EVSED
-168 DYKLFRIKDI
+168 LEEDYKLFKIADI
-178 YEFAKNI
+178 YNFAKEA
-185 DFSEIEFI
+185 DFDDIKFI
-193 LESARMNEKVSE
+193 LESAKMNEKVSE
-205 EGLKNDYGLQVGSK
+205 EGLKGDYGLQVGSK
-219 ILQKGTFNLF
+219 IIQKGNFNLF

-252 PMPIMTTAGSGNQGI
+252 AMPIMTTAGSGNQGI
-267 ACSIPVSSTSKLL
+267 ACSIPVAQTARLL
-280 GKNNEDLARALVLS
+280 DKSEEELARALVLS

-373 CANLAINGISATSND
+373 CANLAINGISATVND
-388 GIISQDV
+388 GIVAKDV
-395 EKTIESIETL
+395 EETIESIETL

-417 LNIMLEKKKKN
+417 LNIMLEKKKN
-428 NSK
+428 NK

>member
-29 ASLSSEHVNGEIKEV
+29 ASIAVEHLKGEIKEV

-50 NVIKNAMG
+50 NVIKNALG

-81 SYKKLTILSNFTK
+81 SYKKLTILSNFT
-94 EELKKAKEIVSNNI
+94 EDELKKAKEIVDKNI
-108 ININQ
+108 INIKQ
-113 KDIDKPLYIEVEVSD
+113 KNTNKALYIEVELLSETS
-128 GKDKCK
+128 KSK
-134 VIIEDTHTNVTLIK
+134 VIIEDTHTNVTLI
-148 KNEEVICDNN
+148 ECDDEIIMDNN
-158 CGKCC
+158 S
-163 DEVED
+163 EVSED
-168 DYKLFRIKDI
+168 LEEDYKLFKIAEI
-178 YEFAKNI
+178 YNFAKEA
-185 DFSEIEFI
+185 DFDDIKFI
-193 LESARMNEKVSE
+193 LESAKMNEKVSE
-205 EGLKNDYGLQVGSK
+205 EGLKGDYGLQVGSK
-219 ILQKGTFNLF
+219 IIEKGNFNLF

-252 PMPIMTTAGSGNQGI
+252 AMPIMTTAGSGNQGI
-267 ACSIPVSSTSKLL
+267 ACSIPVAQTARLL
-280 GKNNEDLARALVLS
+280 DKSEEELARALVLS

-331 GNLENINYCINNM
+331 GDLENINYCINNM

-373 CANLAINGISATSND
+373 CANLAINGISATAND
-388 GIISQDV
+388 GIVAKDV
-395 EKTIESIETL
+395 EETIESIETL

-417 LNIMLEKKKKN
+417 LNIMLEKKKNK
-428 NSK
+428 

>member
-1 MRELYLKTLKK
+1 MRELYLRTLKK

-29 ASLSSEHVNGEIKEV
+29 ASIAAEHLKGEIKEI

-50 NVIKNAMG
+50 NVIKNALG

-81 SYKKLTILSNFTK
+81 SYKKLTILSNFT
-94 EELKKAKEIVSNNI
+94 EDELKKAKEIVDKNI
-108 ININQ
+108 INIKQ
-113 KDIDKPLYIEVEVSD
+113 KNTNKALYIEVELLSETS
-128 GKDKCK
+128 KSK
-134 VIIEDTHTNVTLIK
+134 VIIEDTHTNVTLI
-148 KNEEVICDNN
+148 ECDDEIIMDNN
-158 CGKCC
+158 S
-163 DEVED
+163 EVSED
-168 DYKLFRIKDI
+168 LEEDYKLFKIADI
-178 YEFAKNI
+178 YNFAKEA
-185 DFSEIEFI
+185 DFDDIKFI
-193 LESARMNEKVSE
+193 LESAKMNEKVSE
-205 EGLKNDYGLQVGSK
+205 EGLKGDYGLQVGSK
-219 ILQKGTFNLF
+219 IIEKGNLNLF

-252 PMPIMTTAGSGNQGI
+252 AMPIMTTAGSGNQGI
-267 ACSIPVSSTSKLL
+267 ACSIPVAQTARLL
-280 GKNNEDLARALVLS
+280 DKSEEELARALVLS

-331 GNLENINYCINNM
+331 GDLENINYCINNM

-373 CANLAINGISATSND
+373 CANLAINGISATAND
-388 GIISQDV
+388 GIVAKDV
-395 EKTIESIETL
+395 EETIESIETL

-417 LNIMLEKKKKN
+417 LNIMLEKKKN
-428 NSK
+428 NK

>member
-29 ASLSSEHVNGEIKEV
+29 ASIAAEHLKGEIKEV

-50 NVIKNAMG
+50 NVIKNALG

-81 SYKKLTILSNFTK
+81 SYKKLTILSNFT
-94 EELKKAKEIVSNNI
+94 EDELKKAKEIVDKNI
-108 ININQ
+108 INIKQ
-113 KDIDKPLYIEVEVSD
+113 KNTHKALYIEVELLAETS
-128 GKDKCK
+128 KSK
-134 VIIEDTHTNVTLIK
+134 VIIEDTHTNVTLI
-148 KNEEVICDNN
+148 ECDDEIIMDNN
-158 CGKCC
+158 S
-163 DEVED
+163 EVSED
-168 DYKLFRIKDI
+168 LEEDYKLFKIADI
-178 YEFAKNI
+178 YNFAKEA
-185 DFSEIEFI
+185 DFDDIKFI
-193 LESARMNEKVSE
+193 LESAKMNEKVSE
-205 EGLKNDYGLQVGSK
+205 EGLKGDYGLQVGSK
-219 ILQKGTFNLF
+219 IIQKGNFNLF

-252 PMPIMTTAGSGNQGI
+252 AMPIMTTAGSGNQGI
-267 ACSIPVSSTSKLL
+267 ACSIPVAQTARLL
-280 GKNNEDLARALVLS
+280 DKSEEELARALVLS

-331 GNLENINYCINNM
+331 GDLENINYCINNM

-373 CANLAINGISATSND
+373 CANLAMNGISATAND
-388 GIISQDV
+388 GIVAKDV
-395 EKTIESIETL
+395 EETIESIETL

-417 LNIMLEKKKKN
+417 LNIMLEKKKN
-428 NSK
+428 NK

>member
-1 MRELYLKTLKK
+1 MRELYLRTLKK

-29 ASLSSEHVNGEIKEV
+29 ASIAAEHLKGEIKEV

-50 NVIKNAMG
+50 NVIKNALG

-81 SYKKLTILSNFTK
+81 SYKKLTILSNFT
-94 EELKKAKEIVSNNI
+94 EDELKKAKEIVDKNI
-108 ININQ
+108 INIKQ
-113 KDIDKPLYIEVEVSD
+113 KNTNKALYIEVELLSETS
-128 GKDKCK
+128 KSK
-134 VIIEDTHTNVTLIK
+134 VIIEDTHTNVTLI
-148 KNEEVICDNN
+148 ECDDEIIMDNN
-158 CGKCC
+158 S
-163 DEVED
+163 EVSED
-168 DYKLFRIKDI
+168 LEEDYKLFKIADI
-178 YEFAKNI
+178 YNFAKEA
-185 DFSEIEFI
+185 DFDDIKFI
-193 LESARMNEKVSE
+193 LESAKMNEKVSE
-205 EGLKNDYGLQVGSK
+205 EGLKGDYGLQVGSK
-219 ILQKGTFNLF
+219 IIEKGNFNLF

-252 PMPIMTTAGSGNQGI
+252 AMPIMTTAGSGNQGI
-267 ACSIPVSSTSKLL
+267 ACSIPVAQTARLL
-280 GKNNEDLARALVLS
+280 DKSEEELARALVLS

-331 GNLENINYCINNM
+331 GDLENINYCINNM

-373 CANLAINGISATSND
+373 CANLAINGISATAND
-388 GIISQDV
+388 GIVAKDV
-395 EKTIESIETL
+395 EETIESIETL

-417 LNIMLEKKKKN
+417 LNIMLEKKKN
-428 NSK
+428 NK

>member
-1 MRELYLKTLKK
+1 MRELYLRTLKK

-29 ASLSSEHVNGEIKEV
+29 ASIAAEHLKGEIKEV

-50 NVIKNAMG
+50 NVIKNALG

-81 SYKKLTILSNFTK
+81 SYKKLTILSNFT
-94 EELKKAKEIVSNNI
+94 ENELKKAKEIVDENI
-108 ININQ
+108 INIKQ
-113 KDIDKPLYIEVEVSD
+113 KNTNKALYIEVELLSETS
-128 GKDKCK
+128 KSK
-134 VIIEDTHTNVTLIK
+134 VIIEDTHTNVTLI
-148 KNEEVICDNN
+148 ECDDEIIIDNN
-158 CGKCC
+158 S
-163 DEVED
+163 EVSED
-168 DYKLFRIKDI
+168 LEEDYKLFKIADI
-178 YEFAKNI
+178 YNFAKEA
-185 DFSEIEFI
+185 DFDDIKFI
-193 LESARMNEKVSE
+193 LESAKMNEKVSE
-205 EGLKNDYGLQVGSK
+205 EGLKGDYGLQVGSK
-219 ILQKGTFNLF
+219 IIQKGNFNLF

-252 PMPIMTTAGSGNQGI
+252 AMPIMTTAGSGNQGI
-267 ACSIPVSSTSKLL
+267 ACSIPVAQTARLL
-280 GKNNEDLARALVLS
+280 DKSEEELARALVLS

-373 CANLAINGISATSND
+373 CANLAINGISATAND
-388 GIISQDV
+388 GIVAKDV
-395 EKTIESIETL
+395 EETIESIETL

-417 LNIMLEKKKKN
+417 LNIMLEKKKN
-428 NSK
+428 NK

>member
-29 ASLSSEHVNGEIKEV
+29 ASIAAEHLKGEIKEV

-50 NVIKNAMG
+50 NVIKNALG

-81 SYKKLTILSNFTK
+81 SYKKLTILSNFT
-94 EELKKAKEIVSNNI
+94 EDELKKAKEIVDKNI
-108 ININQ
+108 INIKQ
-113 KDIDKPLYIEVEVSD
+113 KNTNKALYIEVELLSETS
-128 GKDKCK
+128 KAK
-134 VIIEDTHTNVTLIK
+134 VIIEDTHTNVTLI
-148 KNEEVICDNN
+148 ECDNEIIMDN
-158 CGKCC
+158 NS
-163 DEVED
+163 EVSED
-168 DYKLFRIKDI
+168 LEEDYKLFKIADI
-178 YEFAKNI
+178 YNFAKEA
-185 DFSEIEFI
+185 DFDDIKFI
-193 LESARMNEKVSE
+193 LESAKMNEKVSE
-205 EGLKNDYGLQVGSK
+205 EGLKGDYGLQVGSK
-219 ILQKGTFNLF
+219 IIQKGNFNLF

-252 PMPIMTTAGSGNQGI
+252 AMPIMTTAGSGNQGI
-267 ACSIPVSSTSKLL
+267 ACSIPVAQTARLL
-280 GKNNEDLARALVLS
+280 DKSEEELARALVLS

-331 GNLENINYCINNM
+331 GDLENINYCINNM

-373 CANLAINGISATSND
+373 CANLAINGISATAND
-388 GIISQDV
+388 GIVAKDV
-395 EKTIESIETL
+395 EETIESIETL

-417 LNIMLEKKKKN
+417 LNIMLEKKKN
-428 NSK
+428 NK

>member
-29 ASLSSEHVNGEIKEV
+29 ASIAAEHLKGEIKEV

-50 NVIKNAMG
+50 NVIKNALG

-81 SYKKLTILSNFTK
+81 SYKKLTILSNFT
-94 EELKKAKEIVSNNI
+94 EDELKKAKEIVDKNI
-108 ININQ
+108 INIKQ
-113 KDIDKPLYIEVEVSD
+113 KNTHKALYIEVELLSETS
-128 GKDKCK
+128 KAK
-134 VIIEDTHTNVTLIK
+134 VIIEDTHTNVTLI
-148 KNEEVICDNN
+148 ECDDEIIMDNN
-158 CGKCC
+158 S
-163 DEVED
+163 EVSED
-168 DYKLFRIKDI
+168 LEEDYKLFKIADI
-178 YEFAKNI
+178 YNFAKEA
-185 DFSEIEFI
+185 DFDDIKFI
-193 LESARMNEKVSE
+193 LESAKMNEKVSE
-205 EGLKNDYGLQVGSK
+205 EGLKGDYGLQVGSK
-219 ILQKGTFNLF
+219 IIQKGNFNLF
-229 SNDAS
+229 SNDSS

-252 PMPIMTTAGSGNQGI
+252 AMPIMTTAGSGNQGI
-267 ACSIPVSSTSKLL
+267 ACSIPVAQTARLL
-280 GKNNEDLARALVLS
+280 DKSEEELARALVLS

-331 GNLENINYCINNM
+331 GDLENINYCINNM

-373 CANLAINGISATSND
+373 CANLAMNGISATAND
-388 GIISQDV
+388 GIVAKDV
-395 EKTIESIETL
+395 EETIESIETL

-417 LNIMLEKKKKN
+417 LNIMLEKKKN
-428 NSK
+428 NK

>member
-1 MRELYLKTLKK
+1 MRELYLRTLKK

-29 ASLSSEHVNGEIKEV
+29 ASIAAEHLKGEIKEV

-50 NVIKNAMG
+50 NVIKNALG

-81 SYKKLTILSNFTK
+81 SYKKLTILSNFT
-94 EELKKAKEIVSNNI
+94 EDELKKAKEIVDKNI
-108 ININQ
+108 INIKQ
-113 KDIDKPLYIEVEVSD
+113 KNTNKALYIEVELLSETS
-128 GKDKCK
+128 KAK
-134 VIIEDTHTNVTLIK
+134 VIIEDTHTNVTLI
-148 KNEEVICDNN
+148 ECDDEIIMDNN
-158 CGKCC
+158 S
-163 DEVED
+163 EVSED
-168 DYKLFRIKDI
+168 LEEDYKLFKIADI
-178 YEFAKNI
+178 YNFAKEA
-185 DFSEIEFI
+185 DFDDIKFI
-193 LESARMNEKVSE
+193 LESAKMNEKVSE
-205 EGLKNDYGLQVGSK
+205 EGLKGDYGLQVGSK
-219 ILQKGTFNLF
+219 IIQKGNFNLF

-252 PMPIMTTAGSGNQGI
+252 AMPIMTTAGSGNQGI
-267 ACSIPVSSTSKLL
+267 ACSIPVAQTARLL
-280 GKNNEDLARALVLS
+280 DKSEEELARALVLS

-373 CANLAINGISATSND
+373 CANLAINGISATAND
-388 GIISQDV
+388 GIVAKDV
-395 EKTIESIETL
+395 EETIESIETL

-417 LNIMLEKKKKN
+417 LNIMLEKKKN
-428 NSK
+428 NK

>member
-29 ASLSSEHVNGEIKEV
+29 ASIAAEHLKGEIKEV

-50 NVIKNAMG
+50 NVIKNALG

-81 SYKKLTILSNFTK
+81 SYKKLTILSNFT
-94 EELKKAKEIVSNNI
+94 EDELKKAKEIVDKNI
-108 ININQ
+108 INIKQ
-113 KDIDKPLYIEVEVSD
+113 KNTNKALYIEVELLSETS
-128 GKDKCK
+128 KAK
-134 VIIEDTHTNVTLIK
+134 VIIEDTHTNVTLI
-148 KNEEVICDNN
+148 ECDNEIIMDN
-158 CGKCC
+158 NS
-163 DEVED
+163 EVSED
-168 DYKLFRIKDI
+168 LEEDYKLFKIADI
-178 YEFAKNI
+178 YNFAKKA
-185 DFSEIEFI
+185 DFDDIKFI
-193 LESARMNEKVSE
+193 LESAKMNEKVSE
-205 EGLKNDYGLQVGSK
+205 EGLKGDYGLQVGSK
-219 ILQKGTFNLF
+219 IIQKGNFNLF

-252 PMPIMTTAGSGNQGI
+252 AMPIMTTAGSGNQGI
-267 ACSIPVSSTSKLL
+267 ACSIPVAQTARLL
-280 GKNNEDLARALVLS
+280 DKSEEELARALVLS

-331 GNLENINYCINNM
+331 GDLENINYCINNM

-373 CANLAINGISATSND
+373 CANLAINGLSATAND
-388 GIISQDV
+388 GIVAKDV
-395 EKTIESIETL
+395 EETIESIETL
-405 IQNGFKNVDDTI
+405 IQNGLKNVDDTI
-417 LNIMLEKKKKN
+417 LNIMLEKKKN
-428 NSK
+428 NK